1 MGRRTRNKN
10 TSYSRYTTQ
19 EYLDSTYDEEAE
31 KFDMFSEARTNV
43 EESIKTDSP
52 IEAEP
57 SRYETENINEKTGD
71 TISPFVDTLEK
82 DNTIGNYN
90 NKLREKVPTYK
101 TSPSE
106 KIIAEG
112 DNNTFI
118 IFGRDRKDKLSTGY
132 GGKGHTRCGAIDIV
146 AGLQG
151 WDPAEGGE
159 LTADNRWIKGVA
171 DKNFGTQGKP
181 GDAARIYIS
190 QRADIDDYFDICDGS
205 VGRSYSDSAIAMK
218 ADEIRI
224 LSRKGIKL
232 VTQKNPPGRNSL
244 DGRIG
249 VVYGIDLIAGNR
261 DVRTG
266 LEGLTKGNPEFGS
279 KRTLAYL
286 QPIPKGD
293 NLEEYLKKIHTNIQ
307 LLNSCVSGLLLTMPL
322 LTNAALTPKTVIGTL
337 SAGSIAA
344 PGPTD
349 ILNVTSYEILAQK
362 QFAKLNKARLDMV
375 AYELD
380 YLHEMGAIYIN
391 SRHNRT
397 N

>member
-10 TSYSRYTTQ
+10 ISYSRYTTQ
-19 EYLDSTYDEEAE
+19 EYLDSTYEEETE
-31 KFDMFSEARTNV
+31 KFDMYSEVRTSV
-43 EESIKTDSP
+43 EESFKVDSP
-52 IEAEP
+52 ISSEP
-57 SRYETENINEKTGD
+57 SRYETENKSGSVELT
-71 TISPFVDTLEK
+71 PFMDTLEK

-132 GGKGHTRCGAIDIV
+132 GGKGHTRAGAIDIV

-151 WDPAEGGE
+151 WNPAEGGE
-159 LTADNRWIKGVA
+159 LSADGRWIKGVA
-171 DKNFGTQGKP
+171 DRNFGTQGNP

-205 VGRSYSDSAIAMK
+205 VGRSFSDSAIAMK

-244 DGRIG
+244 DGQIG

-261 DVRTG
+261 DVKTG
-266 LEGLTKGNPEFGS
+266 LEGLSKGNPEYGS

-293 NLEEYLKKIHTNIQ
+293 NLEEYLKKLHTNVQ
-307 LLNSCVSGLLLTMPL
+307 LLNSCVSGLLLTMPK
-322 LTNAALTPKTVIGTL
+322 LTSAALTPKTVIGPL
-337 SAGSIAA
+337 SAGSIAS
-344 PGPTD
+344 PGPSD

-362 QFAKLNKARLDMV
+362 QFAKLNKARLDML
-375 AYELD
+375 AYEID
-380 YLHEMGAIYIN
+380 YLHEAGAIYIN